1 MWWTNHPVE
10 PDLCSIEGDGHV
22 VIGSIVPT
30 VAPVVKPVVIVVAV
44 ATVTPAIPNVV
55 ELVRA

>member
-10 PDLCSIEGDGHV
+10 PDLCSIKGDGHV
-22 VIGSIVPT
+22 VIGSIIPT
-30 VAPVVKPVVIVVAV
+30 VAAIVKPVVIPITGG
-44 ATVTPAIPNVV
+44 TVTPAIPNVV